1 MTDEEWGKESARS
14 LGVFLAGE
22 GLDEQD
28 ERAQPIKDQNFLL
41 LMNAHHEE
49 VSFQLP
55 TVASGMCWVVLVDTA
70 SSDTESPG
78 TLCEAGG
85 TYSLQARSMSVLV
98 ERPRDQVRTKE
109 RRNGT

>member
-1 MTDEEWGKESARS
+1 MKSGGKNLPAV

-41 LMNAHHEE
+41 LMNAHHEA
-49 VSFQLP
+49 VQFQLP

-70 SSDTESPG
+70 SSDMESPG
-78 TLCEAGG
+78 TLCEAG
-85 TYSLQARSMSVLV
+85 TSYPLQARSLSLLV
-98 ERPRDQVRTKE
+98 ERQRDQVRAKE
-109 RRNGT
+109 RRNGA